1 MNVNCCDLT
10 EARNIDMDGCN
21 GSLDIIVATRIVS
34 LLVGRFTSPKMDAE
48 ISFMR
53 RAYSVLLRRARV

>member
-1 MNVNCCDLT
+1 
-10 EARNIDMDGCN
+10 MDGCN
-21 GSLDIIVATRIVS
+21 GSLDIIVDTRIVS